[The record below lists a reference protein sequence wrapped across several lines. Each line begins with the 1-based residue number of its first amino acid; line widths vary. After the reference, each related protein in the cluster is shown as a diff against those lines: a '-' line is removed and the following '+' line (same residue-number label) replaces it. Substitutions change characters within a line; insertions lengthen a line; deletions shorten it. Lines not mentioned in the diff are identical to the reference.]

1 MIEIGTLRIATD
13 EGIPFAREK
22 LRAGL
27 VALGLNRVFVGQM
40 VTRISDRLRNET
52 PAMIQVA
59 LDPDGKRILIETRTL
74 SVSEFRLSLNVAPDD
89 QSIADMRRII
99 SFLTR
104 DELMHDLERQVEAR
118 TAELKIERERSERLL
133 RNMLPNSVATRIKN
147 GETIAD
153 LHQATVVFIDIAGFT
168 AFARDRSASEV
179 VSVLDRIFRSFDEVT
194 RRHGLEKI
202 KTIGDG
208 YLAAAGLPV
217 PQIDHVD
224 RAVIM
229 ALNIVAIIPE
239 LMRALGTNF
248 GVRLGVHSG
257 PVLAGVIGADKPFY
271 DIWGDTV
278 NVAARLEKYGAEGKV
293 HVSEDVRR
301 LVGTRF
307 DFEDR
312 GMIELKNRGALRTC
326 FVDWPKGE
334 RSN

>member
-1 MIEIGTLRIATD
+1 MTEIGTLRIATD

-27 VALGLNRVFVGQM
+27 VAIGLNRVFVGQT
-40 VTRISDRLRNET
+40 VTRISERLRHGT
-52 PAMIQVA
+52 PATLRVA
-59 LDPDGKRILIETRTL
+59 IDRDRKLVLIESDAAT
-74 SVSEFRLSLNVAPDD
+74 VSEYRLPLTDEPDD
-89 QSIADMRRII
+89 QLIAEMRRIV

-104 DELMHDLERQVEAR
+104 DELMHDLERQVDAR

-133 RNMLPNSVATRIKN
+133 RNMLPNSVATRIKD

-179 VSVLDRIFRSFDEVT
+179 VSVLDGIFRSFDEIT

-217 PQIDHVD
+217 PQMDHVD

-229 ALNIVAIIPE
+229 ALNIVAIIPT
-239 LMRALGTNF
+239 LTGALGTNF

-293 HVSEDVRR
+293 HVSEDVRQR
-301 LVGTRF
+301 VGTRF

-312 GMIELKNRGALRTC
+312 GMIELKNRGALRTW
-326 FVDWPKGE
+326 FVDWPGTEK
-334 RSN
+334 

>member
-1 MIEIGTLRIATD
+1 MTEIGTLRIATD

-27 VALGLNRVFVGQM
+27 VAIGLNRVFVGQT
-40 VTRISDRLRNET
+40 VTRISERLRHGT
-52 PAMIQVA
+52 PATLRVA
-59 LDPDGKRILIETRTL
+59 IDRDRKLVLIESDAAT
-74 SVSEFRLSLNVAPDD
+74 VSEYRLPLSDEPDD
-89 QSIADMRRII
+89 QLIAEMRRII

-104 DELMHDLERQVEAR
+104 DELMHDLERQVDAR

-133 RNMLPNSVATRIKN
+133 RNMLPNSVATRIKD

-179 VSVLDRIFRSFDEVT
+179 VSVLDGIFRSFDEIT

-217 PQIDHVD
+217 PQMDHVD

-229 ALNIVAIIPE
+229 ALNIVAIIPT
-239 LMRALGTNF
+239 LTGALGTNF

-293 HVSEDVRR
+293 HVSEDVRQR
-301 LVGTRF
+301 VGTHF

-312 GMIELKNRGALRTC
+312 GMIELKNRGALRTW
-326 FVDWPKGE
+326 FVDWPGTEK
-334 RSN
+334 

>member
-1 MIEIGTLRIATD
+1 MTEIGTLRIATD

-27 VALGLNRVFVGQM
+27 VAIGLNRVCVGQT
-40 VTRISDRLRNET
+40 VTRISERLRYGT
-52 PAMIQVA
+52 PATVRVA
-59 LDPDGKRILIETRTL
+59 IDRDRKLVLIE
-74 SVSEFRLSLNVAPDD
+74 SDAAIVSEYRLQLTNEPDE
-89 QSIADMRRII
+89 QSIVEMRRIV

-104 DELMHDLERQVEAR
+104 DELMHDLERQVDAR

-133 RNMLPNSVATRIKN
+133 RNMLPNSVATRIKD

-179 VSVLDRIFRSFDEVT
+179 VSVLDGIFRSFDEIT

-208 YLAAAGLPV
+208 YLAAAGLPA
-217 PQIDHVD
+217 PQVDHVD

-229 ALNIVAIIPE
+229 ALNIVAIIPT
-239 LMRALGTNF
+239 LTGALGTNF

-293 HVSEDVRR
+293 HVSEDVRQR
-301 LVGTRF
+301 VGTHF

-312 GMIELKNRGALRTC
+312 GMIELKNRGALRTW
-326 FVDWPKGE
+326 FVDWPGTEK
-334 RSN
+334 